1 MSTDI
6 RIRKKVVIV
15 GDGACGKVQYSNVTL
30 FEYRNWK
37 LHQMFNDL
45 QIYKK
50 LH

>member
-15 GDGACGKVQYSNVTL
+15 GDGACGKVQYSNMTL

-37 LHQMFNDL
+37 LHEMFYDEDL
-45 QIYKK
+45 QK
-50 LH
+50 LR